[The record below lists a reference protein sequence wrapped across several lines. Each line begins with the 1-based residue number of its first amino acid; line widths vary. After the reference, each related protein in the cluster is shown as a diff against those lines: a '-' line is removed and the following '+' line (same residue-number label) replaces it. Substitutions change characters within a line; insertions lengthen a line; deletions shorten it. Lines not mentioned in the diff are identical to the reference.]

1 MYQYPDY
8 MYHHGIKGM
17 KWGVRRANKKRAKD
31 KAFVQDRVKLAK
43 AYLDN
48 SERAVKN
55 IKKSKKEY
63 RNKESYYLDLKD
75 MEQAVS
81 MNKATIARGERA
93 IKKLN
98 DLDISSLKQ
107 YKDYRKTDDDV
118 RKSLDWQMY
127 HS

>member
-1 MYQYPDY
+1 
-8 MYHHGIKGM
+8 
-17 KWGVRRANKKRAKD
+17 
-31 KAFVQDRVKLAK
+31 
-43 AYLDN
+43 
-48 SERAVKN
+48 
-55 IKKSKKEY
+55 
-63 RNKESYYLDLKD
+63 

-118 RKSLDWQMY
+118 RKSLYWQMY